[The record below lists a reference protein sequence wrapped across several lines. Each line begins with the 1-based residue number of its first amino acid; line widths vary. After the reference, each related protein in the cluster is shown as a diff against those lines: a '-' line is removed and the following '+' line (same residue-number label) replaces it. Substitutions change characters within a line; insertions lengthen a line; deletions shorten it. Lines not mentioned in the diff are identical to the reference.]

1 MGLAESALSLVTVT
15 NVFLALFLYVIS
27 KFVYQIVYYRFFHPL
42 SKFPG
47 PFWASVTRLWIAKQ
61 NLAETEYL
69 TFHELSKTY
78 GPVVRIT
85 PTLLLVSDHSK
96 LPKVYQRNVDK
107 TGHYITG
114 SFGENESLFNMRS
127 HKTHAVFRKHV
138 AGPYSFTNIK
148 SMEPMIDAR
157 IREWSDKL
165 NGTFVKSGEAF
176 DFAWW
181 AVYMAYDIISE
192 IGFGAPFGFIE
203 KGEDVG
209 GLIQGFHDGLP
220 AFGFLARLHPFTSW
234 MKTTFMK
241 KYLVATPED
250 NTGIGVLM
258 RFRDRLIKERI
269 EDINSGKPV
278 NRVDLLQKLIEA
290 RTDEGKPLDLEYI
303 RAEVLLVLLAGAD
316 TTGTAF
322 QALIQFLLSN
332 PESYDRMMDE
342 IDNAT
347 RKGLISD
354 MPQYDEVIEHLPFFV
369 GCVKETM
376 RLCPSAPNIFPRYVP
391 EPGLELYG
399 KFAPAGT
406 EITCNPYLVHRDPA
420 LYGEDAEEFRPER
433 WLDAEKAKLYNKY
446 NFAFG
451 YGSRVCLG
459 RDIAMMELF
468 KGPLQFFR
476 QFKPESVKDKP
487 TAQFVV
493 KGGVGYWRD
502 VWLTISKRP
511 QVTPPVSPQ

>member
-1 MGLAESALSLVTVT
+1 MGLAEYILSLVTVA
-15 NVFLALFLYVIS
+15 NVVLGLIAYVAL
-27 KFVYQIVYYRFFHPL
+27 KFGYQIIYYRFFHPL

-47 PFWASVTRLWIAKQ
+47 PFWGSVTRLWIAWH
-61 NLAETEYL
+61 NLHETEVQTVYEL
-69 TFHELSKTY
+69 TKEH

-85 PTLLLVSDHSK
+85 PTLLLVSDYRK
-96 LPKVYQRNVDK
+96 LPEVYHRNADK

-127 HKTHAVFRKHV
+127 HSTHAVFRKHV
-138 AGPYSFTNIK
+138 AGPYSFTNVK
-148 SMEPMIDAR
+148 KMEPLLNMR
-157 IREWSDKL
+157 IQEWTNKL
-165 NGTFVKSGEAF
+165 SEKFVKTGEAF
-176 DFAWW
+176 DFSWW

-192 IGFGAPFGFIE
+192 IGFGEPFGFIE
-203 KGEDVG
+203 KGEDIG

-220 AFGFLARLHPFTSW
+220 AFGLLARLHPFTSW
-234 MKTTFMK
+234 IKTTFLK
-241 KYLVATPED
+241 KYLVAKPED
-250 NTGIGVLM
+250 NSGIGVLM
-258 RFRDRLIKERI
+258 RFRDRLIDQRI
-269 EDINSGKPV
+269 KDIESGKKID
-278 NRVDLLQKLIEA
+278 RTDLLQTFLEA
-290 RTDEGKPLDLEYI
+290 ETEEGKPLDLEYI

-322 QALIQFLLSN
+322 QALMTFLMAN
-332 PESYDRMMDE
+332 PDAYERMMAE

-354 MPQYDEVIEHLPFFV
+354 MPQYSEVLELLPFYV

-391 EPGLELYG
+391 EPGIELYG
-399 KFAPAGT
+399 QFAPAGT
-406 EITCNPYLVHRDPA
+406 EITCNPFLVQRDPK
-420 LYGEDAEEFRPER
+420 LYGDDAEEFRPER
-433 WLDAEKAKLYNKY
+433 WLDVEKAKLFNKY

-459 RDIAMMELF
+459 KDIAMMELF
-468 KGPLQFFR
+468 KGPLLFFR
-476 QFKPESVKDKP
+476 QYKPEAVPGKP
-487 TAQFVV
+487 EAKFIV

-511 QVTPPVSPQ
+511 QAKAE

>member
-1 MGLAESALSLVTVT
+1 MGFAESALSLLTVT
-15 NVFLALFLYVIS
+15 NTILGLIAYILFKIIS
-27 KFVYQIVYYRFFHPL
+27 QIVYYRFFHPL
-42 SKFPG
+42 KEFPG

-61 NLAETEYL
+61 NLQETEYL
-69 TFHELSKTY
+69 TTHELTKKY

-96 LPKVYQRNVDK
+96 LPEIYHRNADK

-114 SFGENESLFNMRS
+114 SFGEKESLFNMRS
-127 HKTHAVFRKHV
+127 HKQHAEARKHI

-148 SMEPMIDAR
+148 KMEPLIDAR
-157 IREWSDKL
+157 IREWSSKL
-165 NGTFVKSGEAF
+165 DQTFVKTGEPF

-192 IGFGAPFGFIE
+192 IGFGRPFGFIE
-203 KGEDVG
+203 KGEDIG

-220 AFGFLARLHPFTSW
+220 AFGLLARLHPFTSW

-241 KYLVATPED
+241 KYLVATPQD
-250 NTGIGVLM
+250 DSGIGVLM
-258 RFRDRLIKERI
+258 RFRDRLIEERLK
-269 EDINSGKPV
+269 DIQSGSKIV
-278 NRVDLLQKLIEA
+278 QTDLLQTFLEA
-290 RTDEGKPLDLEYI
+290 RTDDNKPLDLEYI

-322 QALIQFLLSN
+322 QAMIQYLLAH
-332 PESYDRMMDE
+332 PEAYDRMMVE
-342 IDNAT
+342 IDSAS
-347 RKGLISD
+347 RKGLLSE
-354 MPQYDEVIEHLPFFV
+354 MPQHNEVLEHLPFFV
-369 GCVKETM
+369 ACVKETM
-376 RLCPSAPNIFPRYVP
+376 RLCPSAPNIFPRYVS
-391 EPGLELYG
+391 EPGIELFG

-406 EITCNPYLVHRDPA
+406 EITANPYLVHRDPA
-420 LYGEDAEEFRPER
+420 LYGEDAEEFKPER
-433 WLDAEKAKLYNKY
+433 WLDVEKAKLYNKY
-446 NFAFG
+446 NMAFG

-459 RDIAMMELF
+459 RDIALMELF

-476 QFKPESVKDKP
+476 CYKPEPVKDKP
-487 TAQFVV
+487 TPRFVV

-511 QVTPPVSPQ
+511 EVKAV

>member
-1 MGLAESALSLVTVT
+1 
-15 NVFLALFLYVIS
+15 
-27 KFVYQIVYYRFFHPL
+27 
-42 SKFPG
+42 
-47 PFWASVTRLWIAKQ
+47 
-61 NLAETEYL
+61 
-69 TFHELSKTY
+69 
-78 GPVVRIT
+78 
-85 PTLLLVSDHSK
+85 
-96 LPKVYQRNVDK
+96 
-107 TGHYITG
+107 
-114 SFGENESLFNMRS
+114 
-127 HKTHAVFRKHV
+127 
-138 AGPYSFTNIK
+138 
-148 SMEPMIDAR
+148 
-157 IREWSDKL
+157 
-165 NGTFVKSGEAF
+165 
-176 DFAWW
+176 
-181 AVYMAYDIISE
+181 MAYDIISE

-209 GLIQGFHDGLP
+209 GLIQGFHDGLA
-220 AFGFLARLHPFTSW
+220 AFGLLARLHPFTSW

-241 KYLVATPED
+241 KYLVATPQD
-250 NTGIGVLM
+250 DSGIGVLM
-258 RFRDRLIKERI
+258 RFRDRLIDERMQ
-269 EDINSGKPV
+269 DINSGKPV
-278 NRVDLLQKLIEA
+278 DRVDLLQKLIEA

-332 PESYDRMMDE
+332 PDSYDRMMEE
-342 IDNAT
+342 IDDAS

-399 KFAPAGT
+399 KFAPPGT

-420 LYGEDAEEFRPER
+420 LYGQDAEEFRPER
-433 WLDAEKAKLYNKY
+433 WMDPENAKLYNKY

-468 KGPLQFFR
+468 KGPLQVSSCEKDDPIGTLALQRFFYLPTSSFSANLSPKPLKESR
-476 QFKPESVKDKP
+476 RPNSSWRVALDIGEMYGWLFPSGHRSVANKGEGLGSDRFHFFKICIVLAKQFIKAAEE
-487 TAQFVV
+487 
-493 KGGVGYWRD
+493 
-502 VWLTISKRP
+502 
-511 QVTPPVSPQ
+511 

>member
-1 MGLAESALSLVTVT
+1 MGLAESALSLVSVT
-15 NVFLALFLYVIS
+15 NVFLALFLYAIS
-27 KFVYQIVYYRFFHPL
+27 KLVYQIVYYRFFHPL

-96 LPKVYQRNVDK
+96 LPEVYQRNVDK

-127 HKTHAVFRKHV
+127 HKTHAVFRKYV

-241 KYLVATPED
+241 KYLVATPQD

-258 RFRDRLIKERI
+258 RFRDRLIKERV

-332 PESYDRMMDE
+332 TESYDRMMDE

-347 RKGLISD
+347 RKGLISN

-406 EITCNPYLVHRDPA
+406 EITCNPYLVHRDPT

-433 WLDAEKAKLYNKY
+433 WLDAEKAKSYNKY

-468 KGPLQFFR
+468 KAP
-476 QFKPESVKDKP
+476 P
-487 TAQFVV
+487 AV

>member
-1 MGLAESALSLVTVT
+1 MGFIENILSLVTVT
-15 NVFLALFLYVIS
+15 NIFLSLIAYVVL
-27 KFVYQIVYYRFFHPL
+27 KFVFQIVHYRFFHPL
-42 SKFPG
+42 AKFPG

-61 NLAETEYL
+61 NLQETEYL
-69 TFHELSKTY
+69 TVYNLAKEY

-85 PTLLLVSDHSK
+85 PTLLLVSDHTK
-96 LPKVYQRNVDK
+96 LPEIYHRNADK

-114 SFGENESLFNMRS
+114 SFGETESLFNMRA
-127 HKTHAVFRKHV
+127 HKTHAVFRKHI
-138 AGPYSFTNIK
+138 AGSYSFTNIK
-148 SMEPMIDAR
+148 KMEQLVDMR
-157 IREWSDKL
+157 IEEWNTKL
-165 NGTFVKSGEAF
+165 DETFAKTGKPF

-203 KGEDVG
+203 KGEDIG

-220 AFGFLARLHPFTSW
+220 AFGMLARLHPFTSW

-241 KYLVATPED
+241 KYLVATPQD
-250 NTGIGVLM
+250 DSGIGVLM
-258 RFRDRLIKERI
+258 RFRDRLIDERVDTI
-269 EDINSGKPV
+269 KNGKKID
-278 NRVDLLQKLIEA
+278 RIDLLQTFIEA
-290 RTDEGKPLDLEYI
+290 RTEEGKPLDLEYI

-322 QALIQFLLSN
+322 QAMIQFLLSH
-332 PESYDRMMDE
+332 PEAYDRMMEE
-342 IDNAT
+342 IDNAS
-347 RKGLISD
+347 RNGLLSD
-354 MPQYDEVIEHLPFFV
+354 MPQYDEVLEHLPFYV

-376 RLCPSAPNIFPRYVP
+376 RLCPSAPNIFPRYVS
-391 EPGLELYG
+391 EPGLDLYG
-399 KFAPAGT
+399 KFAPPGT
-406 EITCNPYLVHRDPA
+406 EISCNPYLVHRDPA
-420 LYGEDAEEFRPER
+420 LYGEDAEEFKPER

-476 QFKPESVKDKP
+476 SYKPEAVKDKP
-487 TAQFVV
+487 EAKFMV

-511 QVTPPVSPQ
+511 QVKPQ